1 MGIRFSN
8 EELKKIHKIQ
18 LAMLVELDRICRKY
32 DIKYIISGGTL
43 LGAVRANSF
52 IPWDDDID
60 VRMERNEYERFC
72 MVCENELDKENFFF
86 QNHKTDSEYPWYYGK
101 LRYKHSRYVREGQ
114 EHLKM
119 NDGIFMDILPS
130 DGLPEN
136 DFLKKIIIKKCFLL
150 KKCLYASV
158 GRVTEKNTIKRIV
171 YKVMYIIPNKWIFKS
186 FDKMAKKYS
195 DNRYTQLCTYAFVKD
210 NPKKLMK
217 RNWHR
222 DRVEIEFEGR
232 KFFAPKAYKEWLTYT
247 YGKDYMTPP
256 PIDKQIGDNAISYF
270 CIYKEL

>member
-86 QNHKTDSEYPWYYGK
+86 QNHKTDS
-101 LRYKHSRYVREGQ
+101 
-114 EHLKM
+114 
-119 NDGIFMDILPS
+119 
-130 DGLPEN
+130 
-136 DFLKKIIIKKCFLL
+136 
-150 KKCLYASV
+150 
-158 GRVTEKNTIKRIV
+158 
-171 YKVMYIIPNKWIFKS
+171 
-186 FDKMAKKYS
+186 
-195 DNRYTQLCTYAFVKD
+195 
-210 NPKKLMK
+210 
-217 RNWHR
+217 
-222 DRVEIEFEGR
+222 
-232 KFFAPKAYKEWLTYT
+232 
-247 YGKDYMTPP
+247 
-256 PIDKQIGDNAISYF
+256 
-270 CIYKEL
+270 

>member
-136 DFLKKIIIKKCFLL
+136 DFLKKIIIKK
-150 KKCLYASV
+150 
-158 GRVTEKNTIKRIV
+158 
-171 YKVMYIIPNKWIFKS
+171 WIFKS